1 MSCPAF
7 LTPHSHTLI
16 NSPHTALRDTQSK
29 SSEPSRS
36 KPDQN
41 SQTTMSN
48 TRTLHDLSGKW
59 SMNRIK
65 SSDVSPVLEIQ
76 GFNALIRKAV
86 SYAPVNLKVTQH
98 GDDEI
103 HIDQTTTASIPAV
116 KEEWYP
122 KDHEWRETKD
132 SFLGR
137 MKSRSRWAKVS
148 ELEQGFLTEG
158 LGGEDEVIESEVE
171 ALDGTE
177 WKATQVWLMEGG
189 RFVRR
194 VVTTGKG
201 GEKAE
206 TRLVY
211 DFEQG

>member
-1 MSCPAF
+1 
-7 LTPHSHTLI
+7 
-16 NSPHTALRDTQSK
+16 
-29 SSEPSRS
+29 
-36 KPDQN
+36 
-41 SQTTMSN
+41 MSN
-48 TRTLHDLSGKW
+48 TKTLHDLSGKW

-116 KEEWYP
+116 KEDWYP

-137 MKSRSRWAKVS
+137 VKSRSRWAKVS

-171 ALDGTE
+171 ALEGTE
-177 WKATQVWLMEGG
+177 WKAVQVWLMEDG

-211 DFEQG
+211 DFEQS